1 MSIGLTDELEVKT
14 KKGKLA
20 AAKQIFLEGDKETV
34 QQIGEKTHQLENAV
48 KDITATGGASTAN
61 AVSYSN
67 ETSGMTAV
75 TAQGAIDELAAKNKT
90 QDSSISTKAEKA
102 DVQTSVS
109 ELKAKNTSQDAEIA
123 KKANSAD
130 VNTELEKKF
139 CKENIVQEFGDSK
152 DKIVSQFALPFR
164 EIESPEFI
172 KAIVDAED
180 HFLLGIQLDG
190 SIEWGK
196 GIPAPIRA
204 KLQEIISQCQQDK
217 TDVLEA
223 INTAK
228 EELTASLQTY
238 QQTTDSSIASLQESK
253 VDKEEGKSL
262 IEDEVKECFRVIE
275 NEEFFK
281 AIVDSEDRV
290 LYGIYRDTGKPY
302 YPLNEMYHV
311 IQNEEFFAAWL
322 TTDDKVVLG
331 IRRDGEIIGEIH
343 AVNALKQVIAK
354 LQADLTSLQEKVG
367 TIDTNLKELLDVFSL
382 QENPEY
388 LAVEKDVDGRV
399 LSATYNDGSHYSHNL
414 KSETIDAKVDKEEGK
429 SLIDTDVA
437 DAHDTLEDPEGRTE
451 ITADADGKVFGYRDS
466 EGTRHEHKIS
476 VTHINLS
483 DDAAKEVNDAF
494 KSAGIKTDNPS
505 DFSNDSYVE
514 LPIPR
519 IAAQV
524 KLYAPKLPTT
534 KTDDIEAEIEYIDK
548 DGNYFKIKVILN
560 AQGSSSMRYKVKN
573 MAFDT
578 LDGRKI
584 KFGDFPAQDS
594 FHIKKYYIDAFRGQC
609 IVGYWLTE
617 QVYKSRPL
625 GEQYPYEYLQNTIT
639 KDEGNGIISKDFFNG
654 AKCHPDGFPVV
665 ITWINSVTG
674 EENYMGV
681 YTWNLKKSKEV
692 YNMDKSNPNNIVLDG
707 IIGTDTLFGGSI
719 SWKDFEI
726 RNPKSLKDIDGNKY
740 DGDNPK
746 ELSDT
751 DTKSKAVKDNLERFS
766 AACAAIASDK
776 TKENFEK
783 YFLVNPFVDYVLLS
797 QLLYN
802 VDGFRKNWIWCS
814 WDGKRFT
821 PTMYDLDS
829 LFGQDTTGTSIIPN
843 STTLSLG
850 DKVKPCDLLIELYN
864 DVLLARYKYLRD
876 NGIFSVENV
885 VSLMEKWLDK
895 VGYNNIKKDLDT
907 YKDTPSYRNSYIN
920 KQWEFVNYTWNDS
933 MSDYSEEK
941 TYNEGETCVYKGYK
955 FKAKSQVQGVV
966 PVSKVYDS
974 QPYLMGFHNSLLR
987 VKLWMD
993 ERIKMLDNKYNY
1005 NLK

>member
-1 MSIGLTDELEVKT
+1 MNVIQDE
-14 KKGKLA
+14 
-20 AAKQIFLEGDKETV
+20 EGNLNKAPFKY
-34 QQIGEKTHQLENAV
+34 I
-48 KDITATGGASTAN
+48 
-61 AVSYSN
+61 SN
-67 ETSGMTAV
+67 E
-75 TAQGAIDELAAKNKT
+75 
-90 QDSSISTKAEKA
+90 
-102 DVQTSVS
+102 
-109 ELKAKNTSQDAEIA
+109 
-123 KKANSAD
+123 
-130 VNTELEKKF
+130 
-139 CKENIVQEFGDSK
+139 
-152 DKIVSQFALPFR
+152 
-164 EIESPEFI
+164 EFI
-172 KAIVDAED
+172 FAIVDAND
-180 HFLLGIQLDG
+180 KFLFG
-190 SIEWGK
+190 IEWDGTQK
-196 GIPAPIRA
+196 F
-204 KLQEIISQCQQDK
+204 CK
-217 TDVLEA
+217 T
-223 INTAK
+223 
-228 EELTASLQTY
+228 
-238 QQTTDSSIASLQESK
+238 
-253 VDKEEGKSL
+253 SL
-262 IEDEVKECFRVIE
+262 IEEKLQSQINLLADKIATIIGDDDTTNIIDTMNELKKFFADIENTEALTNILVNLDNIANNLDKTTINDEEGNIQDTPFRVIS
-275 NEEFFK
+275 NEEFIK

-290 LYGIYRDTGKPY
+290 LFGFYRATGKPY

-311 IQNEEFFAAWL
+311 IQNEEFLWL
-322 TTDDKVVLG
+322 ILDKANHPLLG
-331 IRRDGEIIGEIH
+331 IQQDGTCWAAKAQWLDDIKAIKNALSSIDETLKTFQPKEDGKGLINLDVADSFFYISNDEYIIAVVDAENRILAGIKYDGEPYFPNNEMYYVITNEEWLYAIIDDE
-343 AVNALKQVIAK
+343 
-354 LQADLTSLQEKVG
+354 EKVLCG
-367 TIDTNLKELLDVFSL
+367 FRADDGHMIVGGIDINNVIVDVADIKERTAHLSTI
-382 QENPEY
+382 ENDEY
-388 LAVEKDVDGRV
+388 LSIETDAEGKVIGYIAPDGI
-399 LSATYNDGSHYSHNL
+399 HYL
-414 KSETIDAKVDKEEGK
+414 YKVKSETIDAKVDKEEGK
-429 SLIDTDVA
+429 SLIDADVA
-437 DAHDTLEDPEGRTE
+437 DAHSAIEDPEGRTE
-451 ITADADGKVFGYRDS
+451 ITSDADGKVFGYRDS

-483 DDAAKEVNDAF
+483 DDAVKEVNDAF

-505 DFSNDSYVE
+505 DFSNDSYIE

-560 AQGSSSMRYKVKN
+560 AQGASSMRYKVKN

-639 KDEGNGIISKDFFNG
+639 KDEGNGIVSKDFFNG

-692 YNMDKSNPNNIVLDG
+692 YNMNKSNPNNIVLDG

-783 YFLVNPFVDYVLLS
+783 YFLVNPFIDYVLLS

-802 VDGFRKNWIWCS
+802 ADGFRKNWIWCS

-829 LFGQDTTGTSIIPN
+829 IFGQDTTGTSIIPN

-850 DKVKPCDLLIELYN
+850 DSIKPCNLLIELYN
-864 DVLLARYKYLRD
+864 DVLIARYKYLRD
-876 NGIFSVENV
+876 NGIFSTENV

-907 YKDTPSYRNSYIN
+907 YKDTPSYRDSCIN
-920 KQWEFVNYTWNDS
+920 EQWEFVNYTWNDS

-955 FKAKSQVQGVV
+955 FKAKSQVLGVA

-993 ERIKMLDNKYNY
+993 DRIKTLDNKYNY

>member
-1 MSIGLTDELEVKT
+1 MAEIQTIIGSLPVCRGEYDTSTSYFRDNQVTMYGSTFQSIADDNVGYPPAEERDDGKVYAINTDKWIIVANA
-14 KKGKLA
+14 LA
-20 AAKQIFLEGDKETV
+20 AY
-34 QQIGEKTHQLENAV
+34 NAG
-48 KDITATGGASTAN
+48 KR
-61 AVSYSN
+61 
-67 ETSGMTAV
+67 
-75 TAQGAIDELAAKNKT
+75 IDDL
-90 QDSSISTKAEKA
+90 
-102 DVQTSVS
+102 
-109 ELKAKNTSQDAEIA
+109 AKNTEI
-123 KKANSAD
+123 
-130 VNTELEKKF
+130 
-139 CKENIVQEFGDSK
+139 K
-152 DKIVSQFALPFR
+152 D
-164 EIESPEFI
+164 
-172 KAIVDAED
+172 
-180 HFLLGIQLDG
+180 
-190 SIEWGK
+190 
-196 GIPAPIRA
+196 
-204 KLQEIISQCQQDK
+204 
-217 TDVLEA
+217 
-223 INTAK
+223 
-228 EELTASLQTY
+228 
-238 QQTTDSSIASLQESK
+238 
-253 VDKEEGKSL
+253 EEGNVQ
-262 IEDEVKECFRVIE
+262 DTPFRVIS
-275 NEEFFK
+275 NEEFLW
-281 AIVDSEDRV
+281 AVVDSEDRV

-311 IQNEEFFAAWL
+311 IQNEEYFAAWL
-322 TTDDKVVLG
+322 DTDNHVLLG

-343 AVNALKQVIAK
+343 AVNALKQVISQ
-354 LQADLTSLQEKVG
+354 LQADLASLQEKVG

-388 LAVEKDVDGRV
+388 LAVEKDADGKV

-414 KSETIDAKVDKEEGK
+414 KSETIDAKVNKEEGK
-429 SLIDTDVA
+429 SLINSNVA

-505 DFSNDSYVE
+505 DFSKDSYIE

-524 KLYAPKLPTT
+524 KLYASKLPTT
-534 KTDDIEAEIEYIDK
+534 KTDDIEAEIEYNDK

-625 GEQYPYEYLQNTIT
+625 GEQYPYEYLQNAIT
-639 KDEGNGIISKDFFNG
+639 KDEGNGIVSKDFFNG

-751 DTKSKAVKDNLERFS
+751 DTKSKAVKYNLERFS
-766 AACAAIASDK
+766 AACAAIGSDK

-783 YFLVNPFVDYVLLS
+783 YFLVNPFIDYVLLS
-797 QLLYN
+797 QFLYN

-829 LFGQDTTGTSIIPN
+829 IFGQDTTGTSIIPN
-843 STTLSLG
+843 SATLSLG
-850 DKVKPCDLLIELYN
+850 DNVKPCDLLIELYN

-920 KQWEFVNYTWNDS
+920 EQWEFVNYTWNDS
-933 MSDYSEEK
+933 MSDYSEDK

-993 ERIKMLDNKYNY
+993 ERIKTLDNKYNY